1 MFKIIIFI
9 SIFVKL
15 TETKKITKSQIIMS
29 ERPVIYLCFANQI
42 DNHLDCLKKES
53 RQVFR
58 ALQTFHDKLIIEFIR
73 DESVEIDELFED
85 MKNYGPRMQI
95 FHYSGHANSDILE
108 LEGNN
113 AHAEGFAKLLEIVA
127 PSVQLVFLNGCSS
140 YGHVKRLFEKNC
152 KTVIA
157 TSCPIGDMKATEF
170 STKFYEGLAIGYSIE
185 TAFDFASS
193 FVSTKYQIETKKTRG
208 IGEADVAEKDVLPW
222 GLYTNDK
229 IDAAQ
234 TSAKWELPRYQHIA
248 APRVVDA
255 NYEVNQ
261 DIHQI
266 VEEMAKHVP
275 ALSAFIQQS
284 KRASWMQIPMNFPW
298 TMSAQIRRLIANT
311 PTMNNPSRER
321 LKQIMEAYITTTRF
335 LSFIL
340 LSQLFDTLQNYE
352 SDFDI
357 DWEGLIAINKDN
369 YEGYDY
375 VVLMKRVYAVLKEL
389 KIEPFVPDLAQSVER
404 LQEGGASFE
413 AYRFLESIRW
423 RILKNDMPDAEV
435 KAICLQSETCLVELL
450 KRASF
455 MVKYRLLTVK
465 NISLVKAKYN
475 PAEFKHTI
483 GDLYVAARENLW
495 EDNLPMATYTD
506 SQSVLLVLREEYE
519 EKRIQ
524 KILNLSPFIID
535 SIAFKGGQTIDIY
548 NFAYLDIDDAGIL
561 RGVRYVSVEND
572 PNKPNPEDNQWQSI
586 DAQSEFFQSV
596 YRLFEKFKND
606 LSKASLKIKKKKE
619 ELVGS

>member
-1 MFKIIIFI
+1 MFKIVIFIIIF
-9 SIFVKL
+9 VGL
-15 TETKKITKSQIIMS
+15 TKSKKISKNQNIMS
-29 ERPVIYLCFANQI
+29 ERPVIYFCFANQL

-53 RQVFR
+53 RQIFR
-58 ALQTFHDKLIIEFIR
+58 TLQTFHDKLIIEFIR

-85 MKNYGPRMQI
+85 MKNYGNRMQI
-95 FHYSGHANSDILE
+95 FHYSGHADSDVLLLE
-108 LEGNN
+108 DNA
-113 AHAEGFAKLLEIVA
+113 AHADGFAKLLETVA

-140 YGHVKRLFEKNC
+140 YGHVKRLFEKKC

-185 TAFDFASS
+185 TAFDFAAS
-193 FVSTKYQIETKKTRG
+193 FVSTKYQIETQKTRG
-208 IGEADVAEKDVLPW
+208 IGEANAKDKDVLPW
-222 GLYTNDK
+222 GLYTNDA

-234 TSAKWELPRYQHIA
+234 TSSKWELPRYQHME

-266 VEEMAKHVP
+266 VIEMAKFVP
-275 ALSAFIQQS
+275 ELSAFIQQP

-321 LKQIMEAYITTTRF
+321 LKQIVEAYITTTRF

-340 LSQLFDTLQNYE
+340 LSQLFDTLQNYDA
-352 SDFDI
+352 DFDI
-357 DWEGLIAINKDN
+357 DWDGLIAINKDN
-369 YEGYDY
+369 YEGFDY
-375 VVLMKRVYAVLKEL
+375 VVLMKRVYAVLNEM
-389 KIEPFVPDLAQSVER
+389 KIEPFVPDIAQSVDR
-404 LQEGGASFE
+404 LQEGGASFD

-423 RILKNDMPDAEV
+423 RILKNDIQDGEV
-435 KAICLQSETCLVELL
+435 KAICLQCETCLVELL
-450 KRASF
+450 KRAAF

-465 NISLVKAKYN
+465 NISLVKPKYN
-475 PAEFKHTI
+475 VAEFKHTI

-506 SQSVLLVLREEYE
+506 SQSVLLVLRDEYE
-519 EKRIQ
+519 SRRIQ

-548 NFAYLDIDDAGIL
+548 NFAYIETDDAGTLKGI
-561 RGVRYVSVEND
+561 RYVSVEND
-572 PNKPNPEDNQWQSI
+572 PNKPNPEDNQWQGVDS
-586 DAQSEFFQSV
+586 QSEFFQSV

-606 LSKASLKIKKKKE
+606 LSKAALKNKKKKQE
-619 ELVGS
+619 AVAG

>member
-1 MFKIIIFI
+1 
-9 SIFVKL
+9 
-15 TETKKITKSQIIMS
+15 MS
-29 ERPVIYLCFANQI
+29 TRPVIYLCFANQL
-42 DNHLDCLKKES
+42 DSHLDCLKKES

-85 MKNYGPRMQI
+85 MKNYGSRMEI
-95 FHYSGHANSDILE
+95 FHYSGHANSDILKF
-108 LEGNN
+108 EGND
-113 AHAEGFAKLLEIVA
+113 AHADGFAKLLETVA

-157 TSCPIGDMKATEF
+157 TTCPIGDLKATEF
-170 STKFYEGLAIGYSIE
+170 STKFYEGLAIGYAIE
-185 TAFDFASS
+185 TAFDYAAAY
-193 FVSTKYQIETKKTRG
+193 VSTKYQIDAKKTRG
-208 IGEADVAEKDVLPW
+208 IGIANAKDSDALPW
-222 GLYTNDK
+222 GLYTNDAL
-229 IDAAQ
+229 DAAQ
-234 TSAKWELPRYQHIA
+234 TSVKWVLPRYQRVE

-266 VEEMAKHVP
+266 VEEMSKFMP
-275 ALSAFIQQS
+275 ALSVFMAQS

-321 LKQIMEAYITTTRF
+321 LKQIIEAYITTTRF

-357 DWEGLIAINKDN
+357 DWDGLIAINKEN

-375 VVLMKRVYAVLKEL
+375 VVLMKRVYAVLKEM
-389 KIEPFVPDLAQSVER
+389 KIEPFVPDIKQSVER
-404 LQEGGASFE
+404 LEEGGASFD
-413 AYRFLESIRW
+413 AYRYLESIRW
-423 RILKNDMPDAEV
+423 RILKNDIPDGDV
-435 KAICLQSETCLVELL
+435 KGICLQCENCLVEML
-450 KRASF
+450 KRAAF
-455 MVKYRLLTVK
+455 MAKYRLLTVK

-475 PAEFKHTI
+475 LAEFKHTI
-483 GDLYVAARENLW
+483 GDLYVATRDDLW
-495 EDNLPMATYTD
+495 EDKLDMATYTD
-506 SQSVLLVLREEYE
+506 SQSVLLVLNEEFIAR
-519 EKRIQ
+519 RIS
-524 KILNLSPFIID
+524 KILNLSPFVID

-548 NFAYLDIDDAGIL
+548 NFAYLDIDDAGVL
-561 RGVRYVSVEND
+561 KGVRYVNVEND

-586 DAQSEFFQSV
+586 DAQESPFQSV

-606 LSKASLKIKKKKE
+606 LSKASLKNKKKKLE
-619 ELVGS
+619 TV